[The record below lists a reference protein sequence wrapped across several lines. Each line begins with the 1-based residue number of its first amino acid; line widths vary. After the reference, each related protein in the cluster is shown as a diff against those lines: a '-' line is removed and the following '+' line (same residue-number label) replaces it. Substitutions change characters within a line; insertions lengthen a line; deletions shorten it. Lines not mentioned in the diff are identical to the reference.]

1 MVIYSFGIISKI
13 PLPRPRLQRSTP
25 IFSSTSFNCYREFV
39 HEIMKAGKSQDLQ
52 SSIWKPMEL
61 MEWFQSE
68 SEDLR
73 IIRGSG
79 VSSCLK
85 AGRFQIQE
93 EQVLQFESKGE
104 KND

>member
-1 MVIYSFGIISKI
+1 
-13 PLPRPRLQRSTP
+13 
-25 IFSSTSFNCYREFV
+25 
-39 HEIMKAGKSQDLQ
+39 MKAGKSQDLQ
-52 SSIWKPMEL
+52 SSIWKPIEL
-61 MEWFQSE
+61 IEWFQSE

-73 IIRGSG
+73 IRRGGG

-93 EQVLQFESKGE
+93 EQVLQFEYKGE

>member
-1 MVIYSFGIISKI
+1 
-13 PLPRPRLQRSTP
+13 
-25 IFSSTSFNCYREFV
+25 
-39 HEIMKAGKSQDLQ
+39 MKAGKSQDLQ
-52 SSIWKPMEL
+52 SSIWKCMEL

-73 IIRGSG
+73 IRRSSG

-93 EQVLQFESKGE
+93 EQVLQFEFKGE
-104 KND
+104 KNDWYPA